1 VAGRAGAGGR
11 GTDGTVGGPEGCLTA
26 AASGPKTPAL
36 RTARDV
42 PSPSCASASCASRPK
57 ESSTRSRMLDARHC
71 IRMTPRVQSRRPHS
85 AAVRVG
91 ATPGLW
97 QPTGGPDLPHPCV
110 VPIACP
116 SERTTTVNNGA
127 TSPSHLPP
135 DHESAQVSRLM
146 AAQAPSLP
154 KLRVAPHDPDTARSR
169 AVFTPDG
176 SAVRCTA

>member
-1 VAGRAGAGGR
+1 M
-11 GTDGTVGGPEGCLTA
+11 P
-26 AASGPKTPAL
+26 
-36 RTARDV
+36 
-42 PSPSCASASCASRPK
+42 
-57 ESSTRSRMLDARHC
+57 DARRC
-71 IRMTPRVQSRRPHS
+71 IRMTPCVQSRRPHS

-135 DHESAQVSRLM
+135 DNESAQVSCPM

-154 KLRVAPHDPDTARSR
+154 KLGFPRES
-169 AVFTPDG
+169 G
-176 SAVRCTA
+176 SCCQTCAVRSAPWLRDRRRTGAGA